1 MEKIIVYCD
10 GGSRGNPGKSAS
22 AFVVKINGEVVKSG
36 SVFLGIATNN
46 VAEYSAV
53 ILALDWLIKNS
64 DIRPALTWRGRRQ
77 TSDII
82 FILDSQ
88 LVARQLT
95 GVYKVKN
102 KKLKEL
108 FIKIKNLEKQLD
120 AKIYFTSVSREK
132 NVLADSLVNQE
143 LDKN

>member
-10 GGSRGNPGKSAS
+10 GGSRGNPGKSAA
-22 AFVVKINGEVVKSG
+22 AFVVKINGKTVKYG

-53 ILALDWLIKNS
+53 ILALDWLVENS
-64 DIRPALTWRGRRQ
+64 DIRCQ
-77 TSDII
+77 MSDIG
-82 FILDSQ
+82 FVLDSQ
-88 LVARQLT
+88 LVVRQLT

-108 FIKIKNLEKQLD
+108 FIKIKNLENQLGT
-120 AKIYFTSVSREK
+120 KIYFTSVSREK
-132 NVLADSLVNQE
+132 NILADSLVNQE

>member
-22 AFVVKINGEVVKSG
+22 AFVVKINGKTVKYG
-36 SVFLGIATNN
+36 SEFLGITTNN

-53 ILALDWLIKNS
+53 TLALEWLVESS
-64 DIRPALTWRGRRQ
+64 DVGGQVSGVR
-77 TSDII
+77 
-82 FILDSQ
+82 FVLDSQ
-88 LVARQLT
+88 LVVRQLT
-95 GVYKVKN
+95 GAYKVKN
-102 KKLKEL
+102 EKLKEL

-120 AKIYFTSVSREK
+120 KKIHFTSVSREK
-132 NVLADSLVNQE
+132 NILADSLVNRE

>member
-1 MEKIIVYCD
+1 MNKITVWCD

-22 AFVVKINGEVVKSG
+22 AFVARLNGRVVKQG
-36 SVFLGIATNN
+36 SEFLGITTNN

-53 ILALDWLIKNS
+53 ILALNWLTETP
-64 DIRPALTWRGRRQ
+64 DILPAE
-77 TSDII
+77 IN

-88 LVARQLT
+88 LVVRQLS

-102 KKLKEL
+102 TKLKEL
-108 FIKIKNLEKQLD
+108 YETIKILET
-120 AKIYFTSVSREK
+120 KIVSKINFVSVSREK
-132 NVLADSLVNQE
+132 NILSDSMVNKE

>member
-22 AFVVKINGEVVKSG
+22 AFVVNIKGKTVKDG

-46 VAEYSAV
+46 VAEYNAV
-53 ILALDWLIKNS
+53 ILALEWLVENPDIRHQMS
-64 DIRPALTWRGRRQ
+64 DIR
-77 TSDII
+77 
-82 FILDSQ
+82 FVLDSQ
-88 LVARQLT
+88 LVVRQLT

-120 AKIYFTSVSREK
+120 KKIYFTSVSREK
-132 NVLADSLVNQE
+132 NILADSLVNQE
-143 LDKN
+143 LNKN

>member
-10 GGSRGNPGKSAS
+10 GGSRGNPGKSAA
-22 AFVVKINGEVVKSG
+22 AFVVKINGKTVKSG

-46 VAEYSAV
+46 VAEYGAV
-53 ILALDWLIKNS
+53 ILALDWLVENS
-64 DIRPALTWRGRRQ
+64 DICCQ
-77 TSDII
+77 VSDIG
-82 FILDSQ
+82 FVLDSQ
-88 LVARQLT
+88 LVVRQLT

-108 FIKIKNLEKQLD
+108 FIKIKNLENQLGT
-120 AKIYFTSVSREK
+120 KIYFTSVSREK
-132 NVLADSLVNQE
+132 NILADSLVNQE

>member
-1 MEKIIVYCD
+1 MEKLIVYCD

-22 AFVVKINGEVVKSG
+22 AFVVKINGKMFKCR
-36 SVFLGIATNN
+36 SVFLGVATNN

-53 ILALDWLIKNS
+53 ILALDWLSKS
-64 DIRPALTWRGRRQ
+64 PLVFPAEIT
-77 TSDII
+77 
-82 FILDSQ
+82 FVLDSQ

-120 AKIYFTSVSREK
+120 KKIYFTSVSREK
-132 NVLADSLVNQE
+132 NILADSLVNQE

>member
-10 GGSRGNPGKSAS
+10 GGSRGNPGKSAA
-22 AFVVKINGEVVKSG
+22 AFVVKINGKTVKSG

-46 VAEYSAV
+46 VAEYGAV
-53 ILALDWLIKNS
+53 ILALDWLVENS
-64 DIRPALTWRGRRQ
+64 DIRCQA
-77 TSDII
+77 SDIG
-82 FILDSQ
+82 FVLDSQ
-88 LVARQLT
+88 LVVRQLT

-108 FIKIKNLEKQLD
+108 FIKIKNLENQLGT
-120 AKIYFTSVSREK
+120 KIYFTSVSREK
-132 NVLADSLVNQE
+132 NILADSLVNQE

>member
-22 AFVVKINGEVVKSG
+22 AFVVKINGKIVKLR

-46 VAEYSAV
+46 VAEYRAV
-53 ILALDWLIKNS
+53 LLALEWLVENS
-64 DIRPALTWRGRRQ
+64 DVRGQ
-77 TSDII
+77 MSDVR
-82 FILDSQ
+82 FVLDSQ
-88 LVARQLT
+88 LVVRQLT

-102 KKLKEL
+102 NKLKEL
-108 FIKIKNLEKQLD
+108 YTKIKYLEN
-120 AKIYFTSVSREK
+120 KIDNKIAFVSVGREK
-132 NVLADSLVNQE
+132 NILADSLVNKE

>member
-10 GGSRGNPGKSAS
+10 GGSRGNPGKSAA
-22 AFVVKINGEVVKSG
+22 AFVVKINGETVKSG

-46 VAEYSAV
+46 VAEYGAV
-53 ILALDWLIKNS
+53 ILALDWLVENS
-64 DIRPALTWRGRRQ
+64 DIRCQA
-77 TSDII
+77 SDIG
-82 FILDSQ
+82 FVLDSQ
-88 LVARQLT
+88 LVVRQLT

-108 FIKIKNLEKQLD
+108 FIKIKNLENQLGT
-120 AKIYFTSVSREK
+120 KIYFTSVSREK
-132 NVLADSLVNQE
+132 NILADSLVNQE